1 MAAPVR
7 SSGSRAWPI
16 AFALV
21 LATSGTFGVLALR
34 PRTALETSIDSL
46 ERMLARGRE
55 LARDNGSERRID
67 YVFAD
72 VDGGPAWQVAG
83 DGSASSA
90 PEAGVQ
96 LQSLA
101 RDGKPVRRGRHAIAI
116 AADGS
121 LEPHE
126 VVLLQREDGWDQ
138 RTTLTISSDGS
149 IARSSW
155 RRRRDGVHKAE
166 EPSGALPQTAPVD
179 SH

>member
-7 SSGSRAWPI
+7 TSGSRAWPI
-16 AFALV
+16 AFALA

-46 ERMLARGRE
+46 ERTLARGRE
-55 LARDNGSERRID
+55 LARVNGSERRID

-72 VDGGPAWQVAG
+72 ADGGPAWHVAG
-83 DGSASSA
+83 DESEGVG
-90 PEAGVQ
+90 PQEGVQ

-138 RTTLTISSDGS
+138 RTTLTISADGS

-155 RRRRDGVHKAE
+155 RRRRAGTQQAQ